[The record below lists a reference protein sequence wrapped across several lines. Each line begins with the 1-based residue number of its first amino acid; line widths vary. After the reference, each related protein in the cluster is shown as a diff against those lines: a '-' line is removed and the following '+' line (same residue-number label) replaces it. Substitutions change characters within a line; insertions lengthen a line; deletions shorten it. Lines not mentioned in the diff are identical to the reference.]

1 MKKPAATIQGQPKK
15 NFPEKDRV
23 GAEDLQRHF
32 FNPAVRLI
40 IVFVL
45 FAAAFCVR
53 IYHIDEA
60 PLIFHPGRQ
69 YECATIARAMYFS
82 RTKAVTDWQ
91 REMAN
96 LSRKQ
101 DAIREP
107 PVLEYLSSIGY
118 QIAGGERL
126 WIPKLMSVLF
136 WLTGGVFLY
145 RLVSRIISADAAVVS
160 VMFFLFLPYGVIA
173 SRSFQPNPLMIMLSV
188 ISITVI
194 YNYFEQSTVK
204 NLLTAA
210 VVSSLT
216 LFIYPTAVFPVL
228 IVFAVLAVYTKG
240 IWGAVR
246 NSHFWLF
253 GIISILP
260 MAIYYFY
267 AFFIAKFLAGYTKSS
282 FLPHILLESFFWK
295 GWLVKID
302 KVIGLAALIGGL
314 LGFFMFP
321 KGKAKILLG
330 GLWLSYIV
338 YALFFNYSIHIIDY
352 YQLPIV
358 PTIAISI
365 GGLADAILGRLR
377 ETCAKWYQRTFALAV
392 ILFAVYLSIYTVM
405 PQLYNPGVEQYVN
418 MCEEIGG
425 LVGHSTKAIFLTYA
439 YGKPLR
445 YHGWVA
451 GSNWPNGGD
460 FRAWQ
465 MSGLPIQGTEERFK
479 ALSKD
484 GCEYFIVTD
493 FQEFE
498 QQQDLKQFLT
508 RNFPL
513 LVKNQGY
520 LIFDLRKKLSGR

>member
-60 PLIFHPGRQ
+60 PLVFHPNRQ
-69 YECATIARAMYFS
+69 YHSAMIARAMYFN
-82 RTKAVTDWQ
+82 RTKAVADWQ

-96 LSRKQ
+96 LSREQ
-101 DAIREP
+101 EVVGEMPI
-107 PVLEYLSSIGY
+107 LEYLSSIGY

-145 RLVSRIISADAAVVS
+145 RFVSRVISADAAVVS
-160 VMFFLFLPYGVIA
+160 VMFFLFLPYGVVA
-173 SRSFQPNPLMIMLSV
+173 SRSFQPNPLMIMLLV

-216 LFIYPTAVFPVL
+216 LFVYPTSVFPLLTV
-228 IVFAVLAVYTKG
+228 IVVLALYAKG
-240 IWGAVR
+240 FWGALR
-246 NSHFWLF
+246 NFQYWLF
-253 GIISILP
+253 GVILVLP
-260 MAIYYFY
+260 TALYYFHTI
-267 AFFIAKFLAGYTKSS
+267 FVAGNIKGYVKVA
-282 FLPHILLESFFWK
+282 FLPHILLESFFWR
-295 GWLVKID
+295 GWLVQID
-302 KVIGLAALIGGL
+302 KVIGLAGLIGGL
-314 LGFFMFP
+314 IGFLMLP
-321 KGKAKILLG
+321 RGMLKRLLG
-330 GLWLSYIV
+330 ALWFSYIV
-338 YALFFNYSIHIIDY
+338 YAFLFSYHIHTHDY

-377 ETCAKWYQRTFALAV
+377 EACAKWYQRAAALAV

-405 PQLYNPGVEQYVN
+405 PQLYNPGVQQYVR
-418 MCEEIGG
+418 MSEEIGDV
-425 LVGHSTKAIFLTYA
+425 VGHSTKTLFLTYA

-445 YHGWVA
+445 YHGQVA

-465 MSGLPIQGTEERFK
+465 MSGLPMQGAEERFK

-484 GCEYFIVTD
+484 GYEYFIVTD

-513 LVKNQGY
+513 QVKNQGY